1 MSDVNI
7 SSPPAGPA
15 PSAPS
20 QGGSE
25 VPVDTSPVHT
35 PHPVGSQ
42 APQKLVSQG
51 ADSSPAPSRRDT
63 VRESI
68 RKAFARTEEPPKA
81 AGSQMGHNQ
90 PPEDKRLEKERVKTP
105 PLDLKKPPSEQP
117 RARGEHGHF
126 AAGAPSPKSAPG
138 RPQPGQIGPG
148 QAAPIANPLPQ
159 NAPWREA
166 PQRMARHARAEW
178 HVAPESVRAEVHR
191 MQREFTQSYERMRG
205 DHEAMNRIRRF
216 HDMAMQHGTTLE
228 KALHNYVGMEEKL
241 RSDPVGG
248 LDVII
253 NNLNLRTADG
263 QRLGL
268 RDVAWHVLNMTPEQH
283 QLTQSQNSQTAQ
295 AQMLGQLR
303 QQQEAIAHGLQQL
316 HYERRFTHMRGQV
329 DRFAETHPRLDELG
343 KAIERELRF
352 GFNLEAAYRR
362 ADALYP
368 STNASNPAAQT
379 RAPSAQTRSAA
390 DRSIHGAPS
399 GSGSSSGN
407 GLNSGKRRRSDA
419 PPSRRDT
426 ISHAIARVNG
436 SSN

>member
-1 MSDVNI
+1 MSDVGI
-7 SSPPAGPA
+7 GGGAPSAPSSVSSA

-20 QGGSE
+20 QGGNE

-42 APQKLVSQG
+42 VPQKPVGS
-51 ADSSPAPSRRDT
+51 DHPPSRRDT

-68 RKAFARTEEPPKA
+68 RKAFERTGEPPKA

-105 PLDLKKPPSEQP
+105 PLDLKKPPAEQP
-117 RARGEHGHF
+117 RERGEHGHF
-126 AAGAPSPKSAPG
+126 AARAQSPKNAPG
-138 RPQPGQIGPG
+138 QPQPGQIGPG
-148 QAAPIANPLPQ
+148 QAAPIANPLPHD
-159 NAPWREA
+159 APYRVPPTRRMSEA
-166 PQRMARHARAEW
+166 AARDW
-178 HVAPESVRAEVHR
+178 GTTPETVRADVHR
-191 MQREFTQSYERMRG
+191 MHREFTQAYERMRG
-205 DHEAMNRIRRF
+205 DSEAMNRIRRF
-216 HDMAMQHGTTLE
+216 HDMATQHGTTLE

-241 RSDPVGG
+241 RSDPVAG
-248 LDVII
+248 LDVIV

-268 RDVAWHVLNMTPEQH
+268 RDVAWHVLNLTPEQH

-295 AQMLGQLR
+295 AQMLAQLR
-303 QQQEAIAHGLQQL
+303 QQQEAIAHGMQQL
-316 HYERRFTHMRGQV
+316 HYERRFSHTRGQV

-343 KAIERELRF
+343 QAIERELRF
-352 GFNLEAAYRR
+352 GFNLETAYRR

-368 STNASNPAAQT
+368 SHAAQT
-379 RAPSAQTRSAA
+379 RTTTAQTRPST

-399 GSGSSSGN
+399 GSGSSPMN
-407 GLNSGKRRRSDA
+407 GGKRRRSDA

-426 ISHAIARVNG
+426 ISRAIARVNG